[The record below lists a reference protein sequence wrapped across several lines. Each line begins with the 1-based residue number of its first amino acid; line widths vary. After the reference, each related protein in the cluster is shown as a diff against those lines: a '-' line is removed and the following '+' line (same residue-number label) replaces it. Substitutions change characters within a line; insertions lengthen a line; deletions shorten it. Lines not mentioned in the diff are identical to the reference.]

1 MIDSQPGFVR
11 LAAGDAVVDIAP
23 AVGGAIASFTLDG
36 ADILRSTPHDARA
49 EGNVRAFA
57 CYPLVPY
64 SNRIANARLAFD
76 GREHALARNFGDSP
90 HAIHGVG
97 WQRAWTIVAS
107 STTHAQLALEHDA
120 RGEAAASWPWPFRA
134 LQTFALERSA
144 RGATLSAR
152 LAIENTG
159 RHAFPFGLGWHPFF
173 PKPPGTTLAFAAT
186 HVWQSD
192 PTQIPIARV
201 AVPDAWRFDPPR
213 PLGDVELDHV
223 FEPST
228 GAATIRWPARALAVA
243 IDADR
248 ALDRRVVFV
257 PPGRDYLA
265 FEPATHM
272 TDAFNRAERG
282 ETGTGTRLLPPGAA
296 FSCTMRLQASAAA

>member
-120 RGEAAASWPWPFRA
+120 RGEAAASGPWPFRVR
-134 LQTFALERSA
+134 QTFALASSPD
-144 RGATLSAR
+144 GAALTVR
-152 LAIENTG
+152 LAIENAG
-159 RHAFPFGLGWHPFF
+159 AHAFPFGLGWHPFF
-173 PKPPGTTLAFAAT
+173 PKPADTTLAFSAPR
-186 HVWQSD
+186 VWRNDAS
-192 PTQIPIARV
+192 QIPVERV
-201 AVPDAWRFDPPR
+201 DVPGAWRFEPAR
-213 PLGDVELDHV
+213 PLGDLALDNV
-223 FEPST
+223 FEPAT
-228 GAATIRWPARALAVA
+228 DAATIGWPSRGLEVS

-248 ALDRRVVFV
+248 ALDRRVVYV
-257 PPGRDYLA
+257 PRGGDFLA
-265 FEPATHM
+265 FEPASHM
-272 TDAFNRAERG
+272 TDAFNRAARG
-282 ETGTGTRLLPPGAA
+282 EPGTGTRLLPPGGA
-296 FSCTMRLQASAAA
+296 FSCTMRLEARRTR